1 MIFACSQ
8 PSSDTNAASYVIVL
22 FFFVGNSP
30 RHSLSSFS
38 DVLCAMCK
46 MYGDDLARTFKSVQ
60 AEETFLS
67 PRVTTQQKEDF
78 AKKVLK

>member
-1 MIFACSQ
+1 MFA
-8 PSSDTNAASYVIVL
+8 YVNNEVGSKC
-22 FFFVGNSP
+22 FFVCFVKGNSP

-38 DVLCAMCK
+38 DVLCALCK
-46 MYGDDLARTFKSVQ
+46 MYGDDLARTFKSIQ
-60 AEETFLS
+60 ADETFLS